1 MPVNSFPIHN
11 NCAYLLGCYSAY
23 AEYCLTPS
31 MLFMNSFNDLHQ
43 L

>member
-1 MPVNSFPIHN
+1 MPRVKITGTLMPVNSFPIHN

-31 MLFMNSFNDLHQ
+31 M
-43 L
+43 